1 MVGGYKMIKIDLVTG
16 FLGSGKTTF
25 IKQYAKYLLKQGL
38 KICILENDYGVIN
51 VDMMLLGDLLSDKC
65 NLEMVIGGDK
75 DCRIRRFKTKLIAMG
90 MDKYD
95 RVIIEP
101 SGVFDVDEFYDT
113 LYEEPLCNWYEIG
126 NVFSIVDATLNLEN
140 DDIKYVVASEVA
152 TSGRVIISKFT
163 ANTDLNDIKTKLDN
177 ALEFIGCNR
186 KIDEII
192 FAKDLTKLDDNDF
205 KVLIHSLYNDAS
217 FVKRRID
224 DFTSLFFMN
233 KNIDE
238 NKIRNISNV
247 LFNDDTYG
255 NVIRIKGFY
264 LYENSWYEVNACK
277 NEITISKISNG
288 QDVII
293 VIGINFNEEKINLLF

>member
-38 KICILENDYGVIN
+38 KICILENDYGAVN
-51 VDMMLLGDLLSDKC
+51 VDMMLLGDLLSEKC

-126 NVFSIVDATLNLEN
+126 NVFSIVDSTLNLEN

-152 TSGRVIISKFT
+152 TSGRVIVSKAS
-163 ANTDLNDIKTKLDN
+163 ANTNLNDIKNKLDN
-177 ALEFIGCNR
+177 DLASIGCNR
-186 KIDEII
+186 KIDDII
-192 FAKDLTKLDDNDF
+192 FAKDLNQLDDNDF

-217 FVKRRID
+217 FVRRNIS

-233 KNIDE
+233 KNINE
-238 NKIRNISNV
+238 NKIRDIINI
-247 LFNDDTYG
+247 LFKDNTYG

-277 NEITISKISNG
+277 NEVAICKISKG

-293 VIGINFNEEKINLLF
+293 VIGINLNEAKINSLF